1 MLVRSGSTV
10 PVPRP
15 HAASLGHRRCSCA
28 GCGESK
34 REGMSGRREDGGAP
48 ATGLAS
54 HAVLVVEDS
63 RSPFACCHH
72 GLARHRPPQAIL
84 SPNCSYMGRLI
95 QAPGEDT
102 SHLPHCLPMARLMCL
117 HGRRH
122 HDQFADSS
130 QGENIVLSLFL
141 SCVRSNFVQNLCGA

>member
-1 MLVRSGSTV
+1 
-10 PVPRP
+10 
-15 HAASLGHRRCSCA
+15 
-28 GCGESK
+28 
-34 REGMSGRREDGGAP
+34 MSGRREDGGAP

-63 RSPFACCHH
+63 RSPFAHCHH

-84 SPNCSYMGRLI
+84 FPDCAYMARLI

-102 SHLPHCLPMARLMCL
+102 SLTVQACFSMRN
-117 HGRRH
+117 
-122 HDQFADSS
+122 HDRFDDSS